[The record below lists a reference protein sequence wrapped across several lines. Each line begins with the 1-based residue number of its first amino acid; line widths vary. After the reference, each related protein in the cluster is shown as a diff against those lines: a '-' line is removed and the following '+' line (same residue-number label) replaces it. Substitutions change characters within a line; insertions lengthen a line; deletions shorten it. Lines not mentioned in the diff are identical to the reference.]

1 MVKLGDRAR
10 DKVSGFEGIV
20 VAHHKFLTGCDRFS
34 LESKHFIGA
43 KSEDWEEL
51 VMVKYQTFDVTRLE
65 IIEADAIKLEAPE
78 PLPSGNAPG

>member
-43 KSEDWEEL
+43 KSEDW
-51 VMVKYQTFDVTRLE
+51 YQTFDVTRLE